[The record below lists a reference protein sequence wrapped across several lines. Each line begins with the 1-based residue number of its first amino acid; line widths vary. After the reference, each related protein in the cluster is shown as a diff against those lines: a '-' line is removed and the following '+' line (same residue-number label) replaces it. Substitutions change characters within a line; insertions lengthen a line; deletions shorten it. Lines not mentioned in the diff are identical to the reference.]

1 MPVKR
6 LDLGISFNPRA
17 RVGRDP
23 PNRELTM
30 SIASFNPR
38 ARVGRDGILRG
49 GLWGDYGFNPR
60 ARVGRDL
67 PMLAIDEVGRTF
79 QSTRPRGARPSQ

>member
-1 MPVKR
+1 MR
-6 LDLGISFNPRA
+6 GFNPRA

-38 ARVGRDGILRG
+38 ARVGRDIH
-49 GLWGDYGFNPR
+49 N
-60 ARVGRDL
+60 ARNN
-67 PMLAIDEVGRTF
+67 F
-79 QSTRPRGARPSQ
+79 YF